1 MTEADIQRIVSGA
14 VAGTLIKLGIDAD
27 DPVEFQKDMAHL
39 REWRQ
44 SVETVKRQTI
54 VTAVGIFTAGVLGL
68 IWMAFRS
75 AGNG

>member
-1 MTEADIQRIVSGA
+1 
-14 VAGTLIKLGIDAD
+14 
-27 DPVEFQKDMAHL
+27 MAHL

-54 VTAVGIFTAGVLGL
+54 ITAVGIITAGLLAL
-68 IWMAFRS
+68 IWMAFRG